1 MKSLFNEKLIGIHN
15 LIIGKHP
22 FNTVFSYNWI
32 YVHNIV
38 KWFRHYNQLFEGK
51 TIVDYGAGNAPYF
64 SIIENNVKEYYALDF
79 YNDPIKKNKL
89 TQISL
94 GLDGII
100 PQNPDLSADVIIS
113 NQVILEIEDQK
124 LYFDEIFKISKI
136 GTKLFLTTPFIQT
149 LGFND
154 KLRVSP
160 YYIKKHLDRIG
171 YEIIDYKTAGYFFS
185 GMALSF
191 NMCLIQKNKYD
202 LKSEKSEYSVMNSII
217 FTPVIFIVNVIGTLL
232 DRVFPLYRM
241 PSNFLIIAEKRRN
254 KNGEIL

>member
-1 MKSLFNEKLIGIHN
+1 MKNIFNKKLTEIHN
-15 LIIGKHP
+15 WIIGKHP
-22 FNTVFSYNWI
+22 FNTLFSYNWI

-38 KWFRHYNQLFEGK
+38 KWFRHYNQLLEGK
-51 TIVDYGAGNAPYF
+51 TIVDYGAGHAPYF

-79 YNDPIKKNKL
+79 YTNPIKENKL

-94 GLDGII
+94 GLNGII
-100 PQNPDLSADVIIS
+100 PQNLDLSADVIIS
-113 NQVILEIEDQK
+113 NQVIMEVEDQK

-154 KLRVSP
+154 KFRVSP

-217 FTPVIFIVNVIGTLL
+217 FIPVIFIVNVIGTLL

-241 PSNFLIIAEKRRN
+241 PSNILIIAEKRCN